1 MRRHPVAAPSGTA
14 LGGVRRLGPSATAQ
28 NAIAVAS
35 QFIGTPY
42 HFGGASPAT
51 GFDCSG
57 LAQYAYG
64 QSGVT
69 LPRVAADQFKVGQP
83 VDRAPLAPGDIV
95 FFQDSTGYIH
105 HEGIYVGND
114 QFLHAPHTGDV
125 VKISSLDDPY
135 YAGQFAGGRGWPE
148 A

>member
-1 MRRHPVAAPSGTA
+1 MTLSAAIANAPSA
-14 LGGVRRLGPSATAQ
+14 AAQ
-28 NAIAVAS
+28 NAIQVAS
-35 QFIGTPY
+35 QYLGTPY

-57 LAQYAYG
+57 IAQYAYG

-83 VDRAPLAPGDIV
+83 VDRTQLQPGDLV
-95 FFQDSTGYIH
+95 FFRDSTGYIH
-105 HEGIYVGND
+105 HEGIYLGND
-114 QFLHAPHTGDV
+114 KFLHAPHTGDV

-135 YAGQFAGGRGWPE
+135 YAGQFAGGRRM